1 MAPNSS
7 PRTDLWRRL
16 ARATACRRRVLE
28 AVYTATLQDALV
40 HPLVAGAP
48 AASLITSSA
57 PPSSANDRPHATT
70 TSGDGRERR
79 GVDRLSYTVDGRTS
93 NLVSISARDPPNAL
107 PAGTWSRPMR
117 PDDQS
122 PEFPASSN
130 VSTPIIPAP
139 LSHRNTLYEGD
150 CLVSVWGRRSAW
162 MREGRIVSAFG

>member
-1 MAPNSS
+1 M
-7 PRTDLWRRL
+7 
-16 ARATACRRRVLE
+16 
-28 AVYTATLQDALV
+28 

-79 GVDRLSYTVDGRTS
+79 GVDRLSYAVDGRTS

-122 PEFPASSN
+122 PEFPASST